1 MKTTVDDCRIIELGK
16 HHGATGNITVVENG
30 KVIDFDIKRVFY
42 IYDIPGGVTR
52 GAHAHKTLRELI
64 VAATGSFEV
73 RVFDGEREKVFLLNH
88 PSKALYLPCGIFNLV
103 SVLCTSSPLSSID
116 IQLIED
122 VLLASGDAFEMFIVI
137 SPSSV

>member
-1 MKTTVDDCRIIELGK
+1 MTTTVDDCRIIELGK

-30 KVIDFDIKRVFY
+30 KAIDFDIKRVFY

-73 RVFDGEREKVFLLNH
+73 RVFDGEREKIFLLNH
-88 PSKALYLPCGIFNLV
+88 PSKALYLPCSVWEELRNFSSGSVALV
-103 SVLCTSSPLSSID
+103 
-116 IQLIED
+116 
-122 VLLASGDAFEMFIVI
+122 LASTPYTPEDYFRDFDEFLKYKKEL
-137 SPSSV
+137 

>member
-64 VAATGSFEV
+64 VATTGSFEV

-88 PSKALYLPCGIFNLV
+88 PSKALYLPCGVWEELRNFSSGSVALV
-103 SVLCTSSPLSSID
+103 
-116 IQLIED
+116 
-122 VLLASGDAFEMFIVI
+122 LASTPHMPEDYFRDIDEFLKYRKEL
-137 SPSSV
+137 

>member
-42 IYDIPGGVTR
+42 IYDIPGGATR

-88 PSKALYLPCGIFNLV
+88 PSKALYLPCGVWEELRNFSSGSVALV
-103 SVLCTSSPLSSID
+103 
-116 IQLIED
+116 
-122 VLLASGDAFEMFIVI
+122 LASTPHMPEDYFRDIDEFLKYRKEL
-137 SPSSV
+137 

>member
-1 MKTTVDDCRIIELGK
+1 MRTTVDDCRIIELGK

-30 KVIDFDIKRVFY
+30 KAIDFDIKRIFY

-52 GAHAHKTLRELI
+52 GAHAHKTLCELI

-88 PSKALYLPCGIFNLV
+88 PSKALYLPCGVWEELRNFSSGSIALV
-103 SVLCTSSPLSSID
+103 
-116 IQLIED
+116 
-122 VLLASGDAFEMFIVI
+122 LASTPYTPEDYFRDFDEFLKYRKEL
-137 SPSSV
+137 

>member
-1 MKTTVDDCRIIELGK
+1 MKTTVDGCRIIELGK

-88 PSKALYLPCGIFNLV
+88 PSKALYLPCGVWEELRNFSSGSVALV
-103 SVLCTSSPLSSID
+103 
-116 IQLIED
+116 
-122 VLLASGDAFEMFIVI
+122 LASTPYMPEDYFRDIDEFLKYRKEL
-137 SPSSV
+137 

>member
-64 VAATGSFEV
+64 VAAPGSFEV

-88 PSKALYLPCGIFNLV
+88 PSKALYLPCGVWEELRNFSSGSVALV
-103 SVLCTSSPLSSID
+103 
-116 IQLIED
+116 
-122 VLLASGDAFEMFIVI
+122 LASTPHMPEDYFRDIDEFLKYRKEL
-137 SPSSV
+137 

>member
-88 PSKALYLPCGIFNLV
+88 PSKALYLPCGVWEELRNFSSGSAALV
-103 SVLCTSSPLSSID
+103 
-116 IQLIED
+116 
-122 VLLASGDAFEMFIVI
+122 LASTPYMPEDYFRDIDEFLKYRKEL
-137 SPSSV
+137 

>member
-1 MKTTVDDCRIIELGK
+1 MRTTVDDCRIIELGK

-88 PSKALYLPCGIFNLV
+88 PSKALYLPCGVWEELRNFSSGSIALV
-103 SVLCTSSPLSSID
+103 
-116 IQLIED
+116 
-122 VLLASGDAFEMFIVI
+122 LASTPYAPEDYFRDFDEFLKYRKGL
-137 SPSSV
+137 

>member
-1 MKTTVDDCRIIELGK
+1 MRTTVDDCRIIELGK

-30 KVIDFDIKRVFY
+30 RVIDFDIKRIFY

-52 GAHAHKTLRELI
+52 GAHAHKALYELI

-88 PSKALYLPCGIFNLV
+88 PSKALYLPCGVWEELRNFSSGSIALV
-103 SVLCTSSPLSSID
+103 
-116 IQLIED
+116 
-122 VLLASGDAFEMFIVI
+122 LASTPYTPEDYFRDFDEFLKYRKEL
-137 SPSSV
+137 

>member
-88 PSKALYLPCGIFNLV
+88 PSKALYLPCGVWEELRNFSSGSVALV
-103 SVLCTSSPLSSID
+103 
-116 IQLIED
+116 
-122 VLLASGDAFEMFIVI
+122 LASTPHMPEDYFRDINEFLTYRKEL
-137 SPSSV
+137 

>member
-1 MKTTVDDCRIIELGK
+1 MRTTVDDCRIIELGK

-30 KVIDFDIKRVFY
+30 RVIDFDIKRIFY

-52 GAHAHKTLRELI
+52 GAHAHKTLCELI

-88 PSKALYLPCGIFNLV
+88 PSKALYLPCGVWEELRNFSSGSIALV
-103 SVLCTSSPLSSID
+103 
-116 IQLIED
+116 
-122 VLLASGDAFEMFIVI
+122 LASTPYTPEDYFRDFDEFLKYRKEL
-137 SPSSV
+137 

>member
-1 MKTTVDDCRIIELGK
+1 MTTTVDDCRIIELGK

-73 RVFDGEREKVFLLNH
+73 RVFDGENEKVFLLSH
-88 PSKALYLPCGIFNLV
+88 PSKALYLPCGVWEELRNFSSGSIALV
-103 SVLCTSSPLSSID
+103 
-116 IQLIED
+116 
-122 VLLASGDAFEMFIVI
+122 LASTPYTPEDYFRDFDEFLKYKKEL
-137 SPSSV
+137 

>member
-73 RVFDGEREKVFLLNH
+73 RVFDGEREKAFLLNH
-88 PSKALYLPCGIFNLV
+88 PSKALYLPSGEWEELRNFSSGSVALV
-103 SVLCTSSPLSSID
+103 
-116 IQLIED
+116 
-122 VLLASGDAFEMFIVI
+122 LASTPHMPEDYFRDIDEFLKYRKEL
-137 SPSSV
+137 

>member
-88 PSKALYLPCGIFNLV
+88 PSKALYLPCGVWEELRNFSSGSVALV
-103 SVLCTSSPLSSID
+103 
-116 IQLIED
+116 
-122 VLLASGDAFEMFIVI
+122 LASTPYMPEDYFRDIDEFLKYRKEL
-137 SPSSV
+137 

>member
-16 HHGATGNITVVENG
+16 HYGATGNITVVENG

-88 PSKALYLPCGIFNLV
+88 PSKALYLPCGVWEELRNFSSGSVALV
-103 SVLCTSSPLSSID
+103 
-116 IQLIED
+116 
-122 VLLASGDAFEMFIVI
+122 LASTPHMPEDYFRDIDKFLKYRKEL
-137 SPSSV
+137 

>member
-42 IYDIPGGVTR
+42 IYDKPGGVTR

-88 PSKALYLPCGIFNLV
+88 PSKALYLPCGVWEELRNFSSGSVALV
-103 SVLCTSSPLSSID
+103 
-116 IQLIED
+116 
-122 VLLASGDAFEMFIVI
+122 LASTPHMPEDYFRDIDEFLKYRKEL
-137 SPSSV
+137 

>member
-88 PSKALYLPCGIFNLV
+88 PSKALYLPCGVWEELRNFSSGSVALV
-103 SVLCTSSPLSSID
+103 
-116 IQLIED
+116 
-122 VLLASGDAFEMFIVI
+122 LASTLHMPEDYFRDIDEFLKYRKEL
-137 SPSSV
+137 

>member
-1 MKTTVDDCRIIELGK
+1 MKTTVDDCRIIELCK

-88 PSKALYLPCGIFNLV
+88 PSKALYLPCGVWEELRNFSSGSVALV
-103 SVLCTSSPLSSID
+103 
-116 IQLIED
+116 
-122 VLLASGDAFEMFIVI
+122 LASTPHMPEDYFRDIDEFLKYRKEL
-137 SPSSV
+137 

>member
-16 HHGATGNITVVENG
+16 HHGATGNIPVVENG

-88 PSKALYLPCGIFNLV
+88 PSKALYLPCGVWEELRNFSSGSVALV
-103 SVLCTSSPLSSID
+103 
-116 IQLIED
+116 
-122 VLLASGDAFEMFIVI
+122 LASTPHMPEDYFRDIDEFLKYRKEL
-137 SPSSV
+137 

>member
-1 MKTTVDDCRIIELGK
+1 MKTTIDDCRIIELGK

-88 PSKALYLPCGIFNLV
+88 PSKALYLPCGVWEELRNFSSGSVALV
-103 SVLCTSSPLSSID
+103 
-116 IQLIED
+116 
-122 VLLASGDAFEMFIVI
+122 LASTPHMPEDYFRDIDEFLKYRKEL
-137 SPSSV
+137 

>member
-88 PSKALYLPCGIFNLV
+88 PSKALYLPCGVWEELRNFSSGSVALV
-103 SVLCTSSPLSSID
+103 
-116 IQLIED
+116 
-122 VLLASGDAFEMFIVI
+122 LASTPHMPEDYFRDIDEFLKYRKEL
-137 SPSSV
+137 

>member
-73 RVFDGEREKVFLLNH
+73 RVFDGEREKVFLLR
-88 PSKALYLPCGIFNLV
+88 G
-103 SVLCTSSPLSSID
+103 
-116 IQLIED
+116 
-122 VLLASGDAFEMFIVI
+122 
-137 SPSSV
+137 

>member
-1 MKTTVDDCRIIELGK
+1 MRTTVDDCRIIELGK

-30 KVIDFDIKRVFY
+30 RVIDFDIKRVFY

-52 GAHAHKTLRELI
+52 GAHAHKTLCELI

-88 PSKALYLPCGIFNLV
+88 PSKALYLPCGVWEELRNFSSGSIALV
-103 SVLCTSSPLSSID
+103 
-116 IQLIED
+116 
-122 VLLASGDAFEMFIVI
+122 LASTPYTPEDYFRDFDEFLKYRKEL
-137 SPSSV
+137 

>member
-1 MKTTVDDCRIIELGK
+1 MTTTVDDCRIIELGK

-30 KVIDFDIKRVFY
+30 KAIDFDIKRVFY

-73 RVFDGEREKVFLLNH
+73 RVFDGEREKIFLLNH
-88 PSKALYLPCGIFNLV
+88 PSKALYLPCGVWEELRNFSSGSVALV
-103 SVLCTSSPLSSID
+103 
-116 IQLIED
+116 
-122 VLLASGDAFEMFIVI
+122 LASTPYIPEDYFRDFDEFLKYKKEL
-137 SPSSV
+137 

>member
-1 MKTTVDDCRIIELGK
+1 MRTTVDDCRIIELGK

-30 KVIDFDIKRVFY
+30 RVIDFDIKRIFF

-52 GAHAHKTLRELI
+52 GAHAHKTLYELI

-88 PSKALYLPCGIFNLV
+88 PSKALYLPCGVWEELRNFSSGSIALV
-103 SVLCTSSPLSSID
+103 
-116 IQLIED
+116 
-122 VLLASGDAFEMFIVI
+122 LASTPYTPEDYFRDFDEFLKYRKEL
-137 SPSSV
+137 

>member
-1 MKTTVDDCRIIELGK
+1 MRTTVDDCRIIELGK

-88 PSKALYLPCGIFNLV
+88 PSKALYLPCGVWEELRNFSSGSIALV
-103 SVLCTSSPLSSID
+103 
-116 IQLIED
+116 
-122 VLLASGDAFEMFIVI
+122 LASTPYTPEDYFRDFDEFLKYKKEL
-137 SPSSV
+137 

>member
-1 MKTTVDDCRIIELGK
+1 MKTTVDDCHIIELGK

-88 PSKALYLPCGIFNLV
+88 PSKALYLPCGVWEELRNFSSGSVALV
-103 SVLCTSSPLSSID
+103 
-116 IQLIED
+116 
-122 VLLASGDAFEMFIVI
+122 LASTPHMPEDYFRDINEFLKYRKKL
-137 SPSSV
+137 

>member
-1 MKTTVDDCRIIELGK
+1 MKTTVDDCHIIELGK

-88 PSKALYLPCGIFNLV
+88 PSKALYLPCGVWEELRNFSSGSVALV
-103 SVLCTSSPLSSID
+103 
-116 IQLIED
+116 
-122 VLLASGDAFEMFIVI
+122 LASTPHMPEDYFRDINEFLKYRKEL
-137 SPSSV
+137 

>member
-88 PSKALYLPCGIFNLV
+88 PSKALYLPCGVWEELRNFSSGSIALV
-103 SVLCTSSPLSSID
+103 
-116 IQLIED
+116 
-122 VLLASGDAFEMFIVI
+122 LASTPHMPEDYFRDINEFLKYRKEL
-137 SPSSV
+137 